1 MNILFVHNNFPAQYR
16 YLIRALTREEGH
28 NLVAVG
34 SPTARAVKGVKL
46 LTYAMDG
53 ADVSTTHPFARR
65 FDLECRRAEQVLYS
79 LTSMVASG
87 FVPDVILAHPGWG
100 EALPLRSFFPRARIL
115 VYCEFFYGA
124 AGRDLGFDTE
134 FPESGLD
141 GHVALHLKN
150 AATLLA
156 LSDCDRGTSPTK
168 WQKSTFP
175 HRLHDQIDV
184 VHDGVDT
191 DMAKPDPEAR
201 FRMPSGQ
208 TLTAADEVVTFVA
221 RNLEPLRG
229 YHVFMR
235 ALPRILEQRPR
246 AQVVIVGADGT
257 SYGMPPPRGTTW
269 KTKYFQEVAGRIDAG
284 RVHFVGRLPYNAY
297 LTVLQISSAHV
308 YLTYPFVLS
317 WSLLEALSTGC
328 AVIASD
334 TAPVREAIDGEN
346 GSLVPFFDVAT
357 LADRVIEVLAH
368 PRQAR
373 AMREKA
379 RQSVIDTYDAE
390 RICVPKVMALIR
402 GTDDAVPRETQPVPT
417 PAGGQSHDA
426 SDLFAAAEKAI

>member
-1 MNILFVHNNFPAQYR
+1 L
-16 YLIRALTREEGH
+16 
-28 NLVAVG
+28 
-34 SPTARAVKGVKL
+34 S
-46 LTYAMDG
+46 
-53 ADVSTTHPFARR
+53 
-65 FDLECRRAEQVLYS
+65 
-79 LTSMVASG
+79 
-87 FVPDVILAHPGWG
+87 
-100 EALPLRSFFPRARIL
+100 
-115 VYCEFFYGA
+115 
-124 AGRDLGFDTE
+124 RD
-134 FPESGLD
+134 
-141 GHVALHLKN
+141 
-150 AATLLA
+150 
-156 LSDCDRGTSPTK
+156 
-168 WQKSTFP
+168 
-175 HRLHDQIDV
+175 
-184 VHDGVDT
+184 
-191 DMAKPDPEAR
+191 
-201 FRMPSGQ
+201 
-208 TLTAADEVVTFVA
+208 
-221 RNLEPLRG
+221 LEPLRG

-235 ALPRILEQRPR
+235 ALPRILEERPR

-269 KTKYFQEVAGRIDAG
+269 KSKYFQEVAGRIDAS

-357 LADRVIEVLAH
+357 LAERVIEVLAR

-373 AMREKA
+373 SMREKA

-402 GTDDAVPRETQPVPT
+402 RTHDAVLRETQPVPT
-417 PAGGQSHDA
+417 PAGGLSNEA
-426 SDLFAAAEKAI
+426 SDLFVATEKAI

>member
-16 YLIRALTREEGH
+16 FLIRALTREGGH

-175 HRLHDQIDV
+175 RRFQHEIDV

-191 DMAKPDPEAR
+191 DMAKPDPDAR

-208 TLTAADEVVTFVA
+208 TLTADDEVITFVA

-235 ALPRILEQRPR
+235 ALPRILEERPH

-257 SYGMPPPRGTTW
+257 SYGMPPPPGTTW
-269 KTKYFQEVAGRIDAG
+269 KSKYFQEVAGRIDAG

-346 GSLVPFFDVAT
+346 GSLVPFFDVTT
-357 LADRVIEVLAH
+357 LAERVIEVLARPH
-368 PRQAR
+368 QTRS
-373 AMREKA
+373 MREKA

-390 RICVPKVMALIR
+390 RICIPKMMALIHR
-402 GTDDAVPRETQPVPT
+402 TDDAVPRETQPMPT
-417 PAGGQSHDA
+417 PAGGQSNDA
-426 SDLFAAAEKAI
+426 SDLFVAAEKAI